1 MQDPMTD
8 NPMLENQE
16 LESQEQE
23 NQTPEAQ
30 AQENPEPIKKR
41 TIRSFVVRGGRMTE
55 GQQKNYDANW
65 AFYGLELAD
74 GRIDYQTTFGRQ
86 SDVVIEVGFGMG
98 ASLVEMAKKAPEK
111 DFIGIEVHPP
121 GVAKLMMLAQEE
133 GLKNLRVYC
142 DDAIEVMA
150 SCLPEQAASAFQ
162 LFFPDPWHKKKH
174 NKRRIVQPLF
184 AQQVANV
191 LKEDGYFHMATDWEP
206 YAEHMLEVMEA
217 QENYSNAAG
226 KGNYH
231 PRPEWR
237 PLTKFEQRGER
248 LGHGVWDLIYK
259 KQ

>member
-1 MQDPMTD
+1 MQD
-8 NPMLENQE
+8 
-16 LESQEQE
+16 EQQPTNSE
-23 NQTPEAQ
+23 
-30 AQENPEPIKKR
+30 IKKR

-55 GQQKNYDANW
+55 GQQRAYDANW
-65 AFYGLELAD
+65 KAYGLEAD
-74 GRIDYQTTFGRQ
+74 QGRIDYQEVFGRE

-98 ASLVEMAKKAPEK
+98 ASLVEMAKNAPEK

-121 GVAKLMMLAQEE
+121 GVAKLMMLAAEAGIQ
-133 GLKNLRVYC
+133 NIRVYC
-142 DDAIEVMA
+142 HDAIEVM
-150 SCLPEQAASAFQ
+150 SDCLPQGQASTFQ

-191 LKEDGYFHMATDWEP
+191 LKVGGVFHMATDWEP

-217 QENYSNAAG
+217 QTQYENVAG
-226 KGNYH
+226 KNTYH

-248 LGHGVWDLIYK
+248 LGHGVWDLIYSK
-259 KQ
+259 LA

>member
-1 MQDPMTD
+1 MEITVRFFTIEHIKRFETM
-8 NPMLENQE
+8 
-16 LESQEQE
+16 QEQNTE
-23 NQTPEAQ
+23 IQ
-30 AQENPEPIKKR
+30 EPIKKR

-65 AFYGLELAD
+65 AIYGLSLAD
-74 GRIDYQTTFGRQ
+74 GRIDYATVFGRE
-86 SDVVIEVGFGMG
+86 SDVVLEVGFGMG
-98 ASLVEMAKKAPEK
+98 ASLVEMAKNAPEK

-121 GVAKLMMLAQEE
+121 GVAKLMMLAKEE
-133 GLKNLRVYC
+133 GITNLRVYC

-150 SCLPEQAASAFQ
+150 NCLPQNTASAFQ

-191 LKEDGYFHMATDWEP
+191 LKDGGFFHMATDWQP
-206 YAEHMLEVMEA
+206 YAEYMMEVMEV
-217 QENYSNAAG
+217 QEGYQNAAG
-226 KGNYH
+226 KGLYH

-248 LGHGVWDLIYK
+248 LGHGVWDLIYTK
-259 KQ
+259 IRD

>member
-1 MQDPMTD
+1 MQDPI
-8 NPMLENQE
+8 ENQT
-16 LESQEQE
+16 LESQES
-23 NQTPEAQ
+23 T
-30 AQENPEPIKKR
+30 AQESGSTHSESHDSDNQEPIKKR

-74 GRIDYQTTFGRQ
+74 GRIDYSKVFGRE

-98 ASLVEMAKKAPEK
+98 ASLVEMAKCAPEK

-191 LKEDGYFHMATDWEP
+191 LKVDGYFHMATDWEP

-217 QENYSNAAG
+217 QDNYSNAAG
-226 KGNYH
+226 KGSYH

-248 LGHGVWDLIYK
+248 LGHGVWDLIYS

>member
-1 MQDPMTD
+1 MQD
-8 NPMLENQE
+8 
-16 LESQEQE
+16 EQ
-23 NQTPEAQ
+23 QPT
-30 AQENPEPIKKR
+30 NPEIKKR

-55 GQQKNYDANW
+55 GQQRAYDANW
-65 AFYGLELAD
+65 KTYGLEAD
-74 GRIDYQTTFGRQ
+74 QGRIDYQEVFGRE

-98 ASLVEMAKKAPEK
+98 ASLVEMAKSAPEK

-121 GVAKLMMLAQEE
+121 GVAKLMMLAAEAGIQ
-133 GLKNLRVYC
+133 NIRVYC
-142 DDAIEVMA
+142 HDAIEVMA
-150 SCLPEQAASAFQ
+150 DCLPQGQASTFQ

-191 LKEDGYFHMATDWEP
+191 LKVGGVFHMATDWEP

-217 QENYSNAAG
+217 QTQYENVAG
-226 KGNYH
+226 KNTYH

-248 LGHGVWDLIYK
+248 LGHGVWDLIYSK
-259 KQ
+259 LA

>member
-1 MQDPMTD
+1 M
-8 NPMLENQE
+8 
-16 LESQEQE
+16 QEQDTE
-23 NQTPEAQ
+23 I
-30 AQENPEPIKKR
+30 QEPSHKR

-65 AFYGLELAD
+65 AVYGLNLPD
-74 GRIDYQTTFGRQ
+74 GRIDYKTVFGREA
-86 SDVVIEVGFGMG
+86 DVVIEVGFGMG
-98 ASLVEMAKKAPEK
+98 ASLVEMAKNAPEK

-121 GVAKLMMLAQEE
+121 GVAKLMMLAKEE
-133 GLKNLRVYC
+133 GVTNLRVYC

-150 SCLPEQAASAFQ
+150 NCLPQHKASGFQ

-191 LKEDGYFHMATDWEP
+191 LKEGGLFHMATDWEP
-206 YAEHMLEVMEA
+206 YAEHMMEVMEA
-217 QENYSNAAG
+217 QEGYQNAAG
-226 KGNYH
+226 KGQYH

-248 LGHGVWDLIYK
+248 LGHGVWDLIYSK
-259 KQ
+259 V

>member
-1 MQDPMTD
+1 MSEQKI
-8 NPMLENQE
+8 EIQE
-16 LESQEQE
+16 TTEK
-23 NQTPEAQ
+23 
-30 AQENPEPIKKR
+30 EPFKKR

-65 AFYGLELAD
+65 AVYGLELES
-74 GRIDYQTTFGRQ
+74 GRVDYLDVFGRE

-98 ASLVEMAKKAPEK
+98 ASLVEMAKNAPEK

-121 GVAKLMMLAQEE
+121 GVAKLMMLAAEE
-133 GLKNLRVYC
+133 GVTNLRVYC

-150 SCLPEQAASAFQ
+150 KCLPEKTASGFQ

-191 LKEDGYFHMATDWEP
+191 LKEGGSFHMATDWQP
-206 YAEHMLEVMEA
+206 YAEHMMEVMEA
-217 QENYSNAAG
+217 QANYTNAAE
-226 KGNYH
+226 KGEYH

-248 LGHGVWDLIYK
+248 LGHGVWDLIYTK
-259 KQ
+259 NPN

>member
-1 MQDPMTD
+1 M
-8 NPMLENQE
+8 
-16 LESQEQE
+16 QEQDTE
-23 NQTPEAQ
+23 I
-30 AQENPEPIKKR
+30 QEPSHKR

-65 AFYGLELAD
+65 AVYGLNLVD
-74 GRIDYQTTFGRQ
+74 GRIDYTSVFNRE

-98 ASLVEMAKKAPEK
+98 ASLVEMAKNAPEK

-121 GVAKLMMLAQEE
+121 GVAKLMMLAKEE
-133 GLKNLRVYC
+133 GVTNLRVYC

-150 SCLPEQAASAFQ
+150 NCLPQNTASGFQ

-174 NKRRIVQPLF
+174 NKRRIVQSLF

-191 LKEDGYFHMATDWEP
+191 LKEGGLFHMATDWQP
-206 YAEHMLEVMEA
+206 YAEHMMEVMEA
-217 QENYSNAAG
+217 EEGYQNAAG
-226 KGNYH
+226 KGLYH

-248 LGHGVWDLIYK
+248 LGHGVWDLIYIK
-259 KQ
+259 E

>member
-1 MQDPMTD
+1 MQD
-8 NPMLENQE
+8 
-16 LESQEQE
+16 EQ
-23 NQTPEAQ
+23 QPT
-30 AQENPEPIKKR
+30 NPEIKKR

-55 GQQKNYDANW
+55 GQQRAYDANW
-65 AFYGLELAD
+65 KTYGLEAD
-74 GRIDYQTTFGRQ
+74 QGRIDYQEVFGRE

-98 ASLVEMAKKAPEK
+98 ASLVEMAKNAPEK

-121 GVAKLMMLAQEE
+121 GVAKLMMLAAEAGTQ
-133 GLKNLRVYC
+133 NIRVYC
-142 DDAIEVMA
+142 HDAIEVMA
-150 SCLPEQAASAFQ
+150 DCLPQGQASTFQ

-191 LKEDGYFHMATDWEP
+191 LKVGGVFHMATDWEP

-217 QENYSNAAG
+217 QTQYENVAG
-226 KGNYH
+226 KNTYH

-248 LGHGVWDLIYK
+248 LGHGVWDLIYSK
-259 KQ
+259 LA